1 MRSYRWLLALAVVAA
16 VGTAAYAAGLPYP
29 VVYVLRGIARHFAY
43 GGH

>member
-1 MRSYRWLLALAVVAA
+1 MSRWRWLYALVVVAA

-29 VVYVLRGIARHFAY
+29 LVYVLRGIARHLAH